1 MERLMKKILQFN
13 QNMNFIAISIIAF
26 FSAQVIHELIH
37 FLVGIA
43 YGFEILGFHLFAV
56 NIHTANALDRVF
68 PLIMVEASAS
78 IVNVLICVLA
88 VILFYRLRNGYLKL
102 LAMLVAGFH
111 GMMGFGYFL
120 FDGIFYTPGTL
131 GDWKAVL
138 DLLDGNLVL
147 RISII
152 FIGLVGYMALFF
164 WLGKAPLTFLTSKQ
178 RLEAKERLSLGL
190 RVLILP
196 YVLSVLFNV
205 PLAFW
210 HPLGFPEGFFV
221 VFFQYIFGYS
231 GFVTGFFMLWTW
243 LEPKPFMSTAEVM
256 LGEDRKIWLWF
267 LAGMTLVI
275 QFLLAFGIFVQ

>member
-1 MERLMKKILQFN
+1 MERAMKKSLQFN
-13 QNMNFIAISIIAF
+13 RNMNFIAIAVIAF
-26 FSAQVIHELIH
+26 FSAQIIHELIH
-37 FLVGIA
+37 FLVGLA
-43 YGFEILGFHLFAV
+43 YNFEILGFHLFAV
-56 NIHTANALDRVF
+56 NIHTDNALDRVF

-88 VILFYRLRNGYLKL
+88 VILFYRLRSGYLKL

-120 FDGIFYTPGTL
+120 FDGIFYTPGAL

-138 DLLDGNLVL
+138 DLLDGNLIL

-152 FIGLVGYMALFF
+152 MIGLAGYMALFF

-178 RLEAKERLSLGL
+178 RLEAKERLPLGL
-190 RVLILP
+190 KVLILP
-196 YVLSVLFNV
+196 YILSVLFNV

-231 GFVTGFFMLWTW
+231 GFITGFFMFWIW
-243 LEPKPFMSTAEVM
+243 LEPKPFISVTEVS
-256 LGEDRKIWLWF
+256 LGEDPKILLWF
-267 LAGMTLVI
+267 LVGITLGL
-275 QFLLAFGIFVQ
+275 QFLLAFGIFS